1 MAGRIPQSFINDLLQ
16 RVDIVDVID
25 ARVPLRKAGKN
36 HKACCPFHQEK
47 TPSFSVSSERG
58 FYKCFGCGVSGT
70 ALTFLMEHDRLEFV
84 EAVEALARMAGVEVP
99 REGGAPPPKQDGRL
113 YELLADAERV
123 YRRALR
129 EHADAP
135 KAVAYLTGRG
145 VTGEVARQFGIGFA
159 PQAWGFIKDALGGD
173 EQRLVAAG
181 LLAQRDDRRTY
192 DRLRNRIVFP
202 IRDTRGRVVGFGG
215 RALPDAGEEGG
226 PKYLNSPE
234 TPVFRKAQELYG
246 LYEARRAG
254 SGRLARLV
262 VVEGYMDV
270 VALAQHGVANAV
282 ATLGTAVGG
291 SHFEKLYRNAPE
303 VICCFDGDAAGRAA
317 AWRALQAG
325 LPALREGRRLGFAFL
340 PDGEDPDTYI
350 RAVGKSGFDSLLA
363 SAVAVEDY
371 LVDTLSQGLDLKSTG
386 DRATLGDLAKP
397 LLERLPAGTRRQ
409 ALLTRLAKL
418 VDVAPA
424 ALDTALP
431 AGLGAPS
438 PHGANRKAAAGAE
451 ESPLGLRL
459 LGHLMRSPALLG
471 QLDAG
476 LAAELLRSPGDSLF
490 LRVARRIG
498 QEAETEPAVVLAG
511 FVSDPGYET
520 LRALAETPE
529 MFRGPALAAE
539 FAEGAMRY
547 VEERSRSSRR
557 QLERELREDSSIE
570 NLKRYWQ
577 ARRKG
582 EGATTNLAT

>member
-1 MAGRIPQSFINDLLQ
+1 MPGRIPQSFINDLLQ

-47 TPSFSVSSERG
+47 TPSFSVNSERG
-58 FYKCFGCGVSGT
+58 FYKCFGCGVAGT

-99 REGGAPPPKQDGRL
+99 REGGATPPKQDGRL
-113 YELLADAERV
+113 YELLTEAARA
-123 YRRALR
+123 YRRALK

-135 KAVAYLTGRG
+135 VAVAYLKQRG
-145 VTGEVARQFGIGFA
+145 VTGEVAQQFGIGFA
-159 PQAWGFIKDALGGD
+159 PDAWSFIKGALPGD
-173 EQRLVAAG
+173 EERLVAAG
-181 LLAQRDDRRTY
+181 LLVRQDKRQPY

-215 RALPDAGEEGG
+215 RALPGAGEERG

-234 TPVFRKAQELYG
+234 TQVFHKARELYG
-246 LYEARRAG
+246 LYEARQAG
-254 SGRLARLV
+254 RGRLARLI

-291 SHFEKLYRNAPE
+291 AHFEKLYRNAPE

-325 LPALREGRRLGFAFL
+325 LPTLREGRRLGFAFL

-350 RAVGKSGFDSLLA
+350 RAAGKSGFDRHLA
-363 SAVAVEDY
+363 GAVAAEDY
-371 LVDTLSQGLDLKSTG
+371 LVETLSAGLDLKSTG
-386 DRATLGDLAKP
+386 DQATLGDLAKP
-397 LLERLPAGTRRQ
+397 LLAQLPAGTRRQ
-409 ALLTRLAKL
+409 ALLTRLARL

-424 ALDTALP
+424 ALDA
-431 AGLGAPS
+431 AAAVGAAEPS
-438 PHGANRKAAAGAE
+438 PHGGKSKAAASVE
-451 ESPLGLRL
+451 ESPLGRRL
-459 LGHLMRSPALLG
+459 LGHLMRNPTLLG
-471 QLDAG
+471 RLDSG
-476 LAAELLRSPGDSLF
+476 LAARLVGSPGDSLF

-498 QEAETEPAVVLAG
+498 QEQEAEPAVVLAG

-520 LRALAETPE
+520 LRNLAETPE
-529 MFRGPALAAE
+529 VFEGAALEAE

-557 QLERELREDSSIE
+557 RLERALREDSSIE
-570 NLKRYWQ
+570 NLRRYWQ
-577 ARRKG
+577 ARQEG
-582 EGATTNLAT
+582 EGATTAL